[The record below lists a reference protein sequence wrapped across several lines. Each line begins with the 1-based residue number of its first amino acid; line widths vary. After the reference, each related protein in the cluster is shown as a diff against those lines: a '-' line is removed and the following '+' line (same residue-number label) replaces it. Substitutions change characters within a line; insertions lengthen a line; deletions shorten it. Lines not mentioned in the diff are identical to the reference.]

1 MKRMSS
7 YENAQAETG
16 DLPFG
21 AFSNETSAG
30 SDDGTTIVAEH
41 LQDLFYALYQ
51 VLQLA
56 GMTPNGSLENGNQS
70 KQFLSALSNIAPVLY
85 NNTATYNKNALV
97 VYVYNDEINLYKS
110 LAASNTASL
119 SDTTKWKLLY
129 KINSSGIFC
138 NMNLSSPALSGTPTA
153 PTAAAGTNTTQIA
166 TTAFVK
172 NAFSS
177 IVSSTAIIPN
187 YSAGQNAP
195 NGFVAPSNGWL
206 QCRARLDSYQ
216 SHVYING
223 VKVFAVEPVWLNDW
237 SGWQLYGMCLIG
249 AGQTVSLDGN
259 AAATFYPFT
268 TT

>member
-1 MKRMSS
+1 MSS

-41 LQDLFYALYQ
+41 LQDLYYALYQ

-70 KQFLSALSNIAPVLY
+70 KQFLSALSNIAPILY
-85 NNTATYNKNALV
+85 NNTTTYNKNALV

-119 SDTTKWKLLY
+119 SDATKWKLLY
-129 KINSSGIFC
+129 KINSSGIFG
-138 NMNLSSPALSGTPTA
+138 NMSLLSPALSGTPTA
-153 PTAAAGTNTTQIA
+153 PTAAAGTDNTQIA

-172 NAFSS
+172 QAFRDFIKITTGTSGNGATIS
-177 IVSSTAIIPN
+177 PPEGFTMSDLVAFIPAIQQVHYSGDVDYNDSTYCYYSVGASYITLTVYSTEQRAGAQANWLAIWIK
-187 YSAGQNAP
+187 S
-195 NGFVAPSNGWL
+195 
-206 QCRARLDSYQ
+206 
-216 SHVYING
+216 
-223 VKVFAVEPVWLNDW
+223 
-237 SGWQLYGMCLIG
+237 
-249 AGQTVSLDGN
+249 
-259 AAATFYPFT
+259 
-268 TT
+268 